1 MTATTTA
8 EPRVIRIGTPAGLLD
23 AIPLLIGFEPADSL
37 VVLGCR
43 RGGVMVTLRYDLD
56 LQGRPVAD
64 IAEHPVAILAGND
77 ARTLVA
83 VGYGPAGAVDPL
95 IAAIARAT
103 AGTGVVMPLALR
115 VEDGRYFTYDEDGPA
130 EGTPFTA
137 ARHPGVLASREEL
150 AAHLAPAGG
159 PDAEMMA
166 QATAQAAA
174 GPSGRVRSLAAM
186 ADVIARYRDG
196 GHLAGYDEAAC
207 LLAALRH
214 LCVRD
219 DAWARMDPAHKA
231 AHLRLWTDLT
241 RQAPAGHIAAPASLL
256 AFVAWQR
263 GNGALANVALDRALA
278 DDPRYSMGQLLR
290 QVIESG
296 APPSLAVPPM
306 TPEEVAASYDDLD
319 EAGYYEVTEETQ

>member
-1 MTATTTA
+1 MTATTA
-8 EPRVIRIGTPAGLLD
+8 DPSVIHIGTPEGLLD
-23 AIPLLIGFEPADSL
+23 IIPLLIGFEPTNSL
-37 VVLGCR
+37 VVLGCHR
-43 RGGVMVTLRYDLD
+43 DAVMVTLRYDLD

-64 IAEHPVAILAGND
+64 VAEHPVAMLDSND

-83 VGYGPAGAVDPL
+83 VGYGPADAVDPL

-103 AGTGVVMPLALR
+103 AGTGIVMPLALR

-130 EGTPFTA
+130 GGTPFTV
-137 ARHPGVLASREEL
+137 ARHPGVLARREDL
-150 AAHLAPAGG
+150 AAQLAPAGG

-166 QATAQAAA
+166 QAAAQATA
-174 GPSGRVRSLAAM
+174 GQSGRVHSLVVV

-196 GHLAGYDEAAC
+196 GHLAGPGEAAC

-214 LCVRD
+214 LPVRD
-219 DAWARMDPAHKA
+219 DAWARMDPVHRA
-231 AHLRLWTDLT
+231 AHLRLWADLT
-241 RQAPAGHIAAPASLL
+241 RQAPAGHVAAPASLL
-256 AFVAWQR
+256 AFVAWQH

-278 DDPRYSMGQLLR
+278 DDPRYPMGLLLR
-290 QVIESG
+290 QVIDSG

-319 EAGYYEVTEETQ
+319 EAAEPA